1 MKEVDKILKN
11 IVGTYR
17 FTEIDFSAELE
28 SLDSKKNLVTFRL
41 GDLDM
46 KMFIRYLQDLDIDNP
61 SFILIIRLEDYSI

>member
-1 MKEVDKILKN
+1 MKEIDKILKN

-46 KMFIRYLQDLDIDNP
+46 KMFLRYLHDLDIDNP
-61 SFILIIRLEDYSI
+61 LFKLKVQLED

>member
-17 FTEIDFSAELE
+17 FTEIDVSAELE

-46 KMFIRYLQDLDIDNP
+46 KMFLRYLQDLDIDNP
-61 SFILIIRLEDYSI
+61 LFKLKVQLED

>member
-1 MKEVDKILKN
+1 MKEIDKILKN

-46 KMFIRYLQDLDIDNP
+46 KMFLRYLQELDIDNP
-61 SFILIIRLEDYSI
+61 LFKLKVQLED